1 MRRHSHKLVDWLL
14 VIFLFAAF
22 FLTFIST
29 ILRNVGLPG
38 LQWSDVAV
46 RYIVIWLAFLGAAAA
61 RREKQHIVIEIL
73 PKILPPVPKRILEI
87 FAIIVS
93 TVISSLLAWVAFRFL
108 LNERTLGTEGVL
120 GMPAWWLETIIPIG
134 FLLIT
139 VEHIVSLRKK
149 IK

>member
-1 MRRHSHKLVDWLL
+1 M
-14 VIFLFAAF
+14 
-22 FLTFIST
+22 
-29 ILRNVGLPG
+29 
-38 LQWSDVAV
+38 AV

-61 RREKQHIVIEIL
+61 SREKQHIVIEIL

>member
-61 RREKQHIVIEIL
+61 SREKQHIVIEIL